1 MDGGL
6 VVTCVEYSMALE
18 YANVEIER
26 STNVTRWICGERI
39 AFLVFILN
47 IALVSFLGPD
57 LQYSC
62 VLNGSN
68 FVTE

>member
-18 YANVEIER
+18 YASVEIET
-26 STNVTRWICGERI
+26 STNMTRWACGKSERR

-47 IALVSFLGPD
+47 IAFLVSFL
-57 LQYSC
+57 
-62 VLNGSN
+62 
-68 FVTE
+68 E